1 VAKQQT
7 FLRADW
13 TDRFKGSYGGLSSDR
28 QRQCDAAV
36 MQVIKRQPTPG
47 LRIKPIQPDKHFR
60 EARINDG
67 DRLIFLEEGDTVTFI
82 EVVPHDRISRYGRA
96 PRRKPDPGR
105 TRGRPA

>member
-13 TDRFKGSYGGLSSDR
+13 TERFKASYADLSADR
-28 QRQCDAAV
+28 KRQCDAAV

-47 LRIKPIQPDKHFR
+47 LRIKPIQPDKHYR

-67 DRLIFLEEGDTVTFI
+67 DRLIFVEDGDKVTFVD
-82 EVVPHDRISRYGRA
+82 VVPHDRIERYGRG
-96 PRRKPDPGR
+96 PRRQP
-105 TRGRPA
+105 